1 MTVTWDIVNVDVVW
15 CRLLRTGVFRGKVAE
30 REVAGSYP
38 GQTNTHGVFCYD
50 FYKWLDIR
58 VFSDKDEKP
67 KAPFHSSFTVLIF
80 WDVKEP
86 TLLFVKSRVR
96 RPRWCGTTLNGMGG

>member
-1 MTVTWDIVNVDVVW
+1 MIFHMVDVVW

-50 FYKWLDIR
+50 FYKRLDIR

-80 WDVKEP
+80 LGRKRTDTAVRKE
-86 TLLFVKSRVR
+86 
-96 RPRWCGTTLNGMGG
+96 

>member
-1 MTVTWDIVNVDVVW
+1 MMTVTWDIVNVDVVW

-67 KAPFHSSFTVLIF
+67 TKKAPFHSSFTVLIF
-80 WDVKEP
+80 WGRKRTDTAVRKE
-86 TLLFVKSRVR
+86 
-96 RPRWCGTTLNGMGG
+96 